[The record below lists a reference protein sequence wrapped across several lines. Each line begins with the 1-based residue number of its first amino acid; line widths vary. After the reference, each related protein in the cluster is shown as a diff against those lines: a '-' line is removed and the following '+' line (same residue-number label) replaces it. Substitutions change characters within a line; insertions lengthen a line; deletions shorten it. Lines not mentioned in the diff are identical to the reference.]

1 MKSTVHKIV
10 FRQGNSL
17 HEMVCEALMLK
28 KEKGTEVM
36 YLNGVGKIDV
46 DQVVSIN
53 GFRF

>member
-1 MKSTVHKIV
+1 MNTTSQKIAI
-10 FRQGNSL
+10 RHGNGIQEL
-17 HEMVCEALMLK
+17 VCEVLMLK

-36 YLNGVGKIDV
+36 YLNGYGKIEV